1 MGGFNTDD
9 DARFKVGIF
18 FSFFFFSVVVVVVVP
33 LYYALSFSSKD
44 DKKVEKRKR
53 ERERERLLSLAFQY
67 ARKACFDDA
76 SLFCLDFGA
85 FFWCLLFLFD
95 HENVTRDLFFFDVIP

>member
-1 MGGFNTDD
+1 M
-9 DARFKVGIF
+9 
-18 FSFFFFSVVVVVVVP
+18 
-33 LYYALSFSSKD
+33 LSPSP
-44 DKKVEKRKR
+44 RKTTTSRKGR
-53 ERERERLLSLAFQY
+53 ERERERLLVSLAFQY

-95 HENVTRDLFFFDVIP
+95 VENVTRDLFFFDVIP